1 MLRTIKQIG
10 SPEIISETPTDWK
23 LEPKFFLQTLK
34 IRGPPQIDLFV
45 SPLNHQLPKNSP
57 QQPGLGICA
66 VDFLQHSW
74 RELCGYA
81 FPPFCLIK
89 KVLACEG
96 YEGKSLITD
105 HNTSMANTVLINE
118 IFVNVGDTSDSVTQ
132 TQNIV
137 MQSTDHIYQGFR
149 GTLASESISG
159 VVATVI
165 AGFRKQGSL
174 SNYQWA

>member
-1 MLRTIKQIG
+1 MCLCFPSILSDKKRT
-10 SPEIISETPTDWK
+10 
-23 LEPKFFLQTLK
+23 
-34 IRGPPQIDLFV
+34 
-45 SPLNHQLPKNSP
+45 
-57 QQPGLGICA
+57 
-66 VDFLQHSW
+66 
-74 RELCGYA
+74 
-81 FPPFCLIK
+81 
-89 KVLACEG
+89 CEG

-105 HNTSMANTVLINE
+105 HNTSMENTVLINE

-137 MQSTDHIYQGFR
+137 MQSTDHIHQGFR
-149 GTLASESISG
+149 GTLASEGISG